1 MYTGVLF
8 CAFGLS
14 AITASEAR
22 FVLSAVLF
30 AILNRKVRS
39 LKCWCQP
46 SEEEASLPDLQANLE
61 EAALLEIHSEY
72 PDYQKKVP
80 KLIPYIY

>member
-1 MYTGVLF
+1 MYAGALF

-39 LKCWCQP
+39 FMC
-46 SEEEASLPDLQANLE
+46 
-61 EAALLEIHSEY
+61 
-72 PDYQKKVP
+72 
-80 KLIPYIY
+80 